1 MSTVV
6 VRRANGSSIN
16 LGNLRSIINIS
27 RLFNQSDLEDRIM
40 LLLDNGASEF
50 LRMSVSGDF
59 DLTRVNELDY
69 SSTKTD
75 QN

>member
-1 MSTVV
+1 MRRPAATRRLKAKGPLSTVV
-6 VRRANGSSIN
+6 IKRANGSSIN

-50 LRMSVSGDF
+50 LEDECERGF
-59 DLTRVNELDY
+59 
-69 SSTKTD
+69 
-75 QN
+75 

>member
-1 MSTVV
+1 MRRPAATRRLRAKGPLSTVV
-6 VRRANGSSIN
+6 IKRANGSSIN

-50 LRMSVSGDF
+50 LEDECERGF
-59 DLTRVNELDY
+59 
-69 SSTKTD
+69 
-75 QN
+75 